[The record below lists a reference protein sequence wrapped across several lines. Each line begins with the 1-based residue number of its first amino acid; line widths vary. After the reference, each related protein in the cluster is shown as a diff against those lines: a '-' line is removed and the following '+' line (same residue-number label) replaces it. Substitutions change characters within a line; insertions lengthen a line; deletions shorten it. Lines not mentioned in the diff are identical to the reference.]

1 MLLSWVQR
9 KDTQDGLIVSV
20 LKPEVI
26 SISIGVSFDIA
37 LQRQEICH
45 RPTRRAPNCLVNSLR
60 RWCFHLSHSAFS
72 GLWPPEIYRHSYRP
86 FWRCTRCFPG
96 YVFREKARWV
106 RELEDVRKSRTG
118 NRCPNRP
125 MGSFSPRMLAF
136 IAMA

>member
-45 RPTRRAPNCLVNSLR
+45 RPDTSDAGLASKVTPEVV
-60 RWCFHLSHSAFS
+60 HS
-72 GLWPPEIYRHSYRP
+72 
-86 FWRCTRCFPG
+86 
-96 YVFREKARWV
+96 
-106 RELEDVRKSRTG
+106 
-118 NRCPNRP
+118 
-125 MGSFSPRMLAF
+125 SFSLCTPR
-136 IAMA
+136 AMPSGTHRHDVSPF

>member
-26 SISIGVSFDIA
+26 SIAIGVSFYIA

-45 RPTRRAPNCLVNSLR
+45 RPISRAQNCLVKSLR

-72 GLWPPEIYRHSYRP
+72 GLCPLKDIGIVRDRSGSVHDVFQAMSPKKRQ
-86 FWRCTRCFPG
+86 PG
-96 YVFREKARWV
+96 
-106 RELEDVRKSRTG
+106 
-118 NRCPNRP
+118 
-125 MGSFSPRMLAF
+125 
-136 IAMA
+136 